1 MSTGPRQV
9 FWLMWRRATW
19 ATSTRSKTRLYA
31 DRRAAVAAAERL
43 VADGYRVSMSWARC
57 GLFHPDSL
65 ELTVSTAAESGCD
78 ACSGTGTLLA
88 EIDALARPCP
98 ACIGLAS

>member
-19 ATSTRSKTRLYA
+19 AATTRSKTRLYA

-43 VADGYRVSMSWARC
+43 VAEGYSVSMSWARC
-57 GLFHPDSL
+57 GLFHPDRL
-65 ELTVSTAAESGCD
+65 DLTVRSAAVSGCE
-78 ACSGTGTLLA
+78 ACAGTGRFLA
-88 EIDALARPCP
+88 EIADLARPCP
-98 ACIGLAS
+98 ACVGIAS